1 VKTTMLIWILIV
13 AVAIISSVI
22 KRINKASQSGS
33 SNYKKP
39 NQPQHKTTYNK
50 PQHTQPKSLE
60 DILQNLLGEQK
71 PAKKQVEQTL
81 QPPIIADKQPT
92 KFTTLEETT
101 TLENIDQDH
110 YKGEDKYYGLDT
122 ELGYEEED
130 KKDFDYVKDHRVH
143 RSGFDGGIKEITE
156 EESEW
161 SNIDWRKAVITAEI
175 LRRPE
180 Y

>member
-1 VKTTMLIWILIV
+1 MLIWILIV

-71 PAKKQVEQTL
+71 PVKKPVEQTH
-81 QPPIIADKQPT
+81 QPPVIADKQPT

-110 YKGEDKYYGLDT
+110 YVGEDKYYDLDT
-122 ELGYEEED
+122 ELSYEEED
-130 KKDFDYVKDHRVH
+130 KKDFDYVKDHRL
-143 RSGFDGGIKEITE
+143 RGTGFNNTTQEIE
-156 EESEW
+156 EEENEW